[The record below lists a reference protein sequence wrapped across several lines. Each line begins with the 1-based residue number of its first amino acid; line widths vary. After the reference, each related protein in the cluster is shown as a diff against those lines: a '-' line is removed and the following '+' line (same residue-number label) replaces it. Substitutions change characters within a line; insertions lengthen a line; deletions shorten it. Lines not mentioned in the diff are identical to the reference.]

1 MLLMAT
7 YLVPAGTM
15 LVYSVQ
21 GVLPGTV
28 TVLVQ
33 VKAEVSAVVDEYPT
47 AKYSV

>member
-21 GVLPGTV
+21 GVEAGTE
-28 TVLVQ
+28 TASCH
-33 VKAEVSAVVDEYPT
+33 VKAAVSAVVEE
-47 AKYSV
+47 